1 MEYTQSYKR
10 LKETFNFTSGNLILD
25 NRRGLFTSIPFTSK
39 SKPIPYTRTGI
50 YNGVNGNAF
59 AAEDKSIAENVSF
72 NYPVYLP
79 CNNKRFSKAIVLLHG
94 LNERSW
100 QKYLPWAQQLGEQL
114 GRPVILFPLAFH
126 MNRSPESWA
135 KPRKMMS
142 LLNNRRTIDGLS
154 MSTFAN
160 IALSQRLS
168 DDPLRFFTSGKQSA
182 DDLLNLLVDIKEGGV
197 PFLDKGAQVDF
208 FSYSIGSFL
217 AQILFLANPDN
228 LVSSSRLFIFCGGTL
243 FDQMRGTSRLIMDSY
258 AYAALRKYYL
268 KDFLIELKS
277 KSPFSSYVRG
287 GLWGEAFMAMI
298 SDENNKF
305 YREYRFRK
313 LRNQLRVVT
322 LKNDAVMPSNSVK
335 QSFSCVSNNSF
346 VTELNFPFHYTHENP
361 FPIYTESASSDVD
374 HSFNEVFSIASD
386 FYR

>member
-1 MEYTQSYKR
+1 MEFTKTYHE
-10 LKETFNFTSGNLILD
+10 LKQIFSLTNDSIELSNQGFSF
-25 NRRGLFTSIPFTSK
+25 RSIPFCSN
-39 SKPIPYTRTGI
+39 SKPFPLSGDYSEI
-50 YNGVNGNAF
+50 NNHSF
-59 AAEDKSIAENVSF
+59 AADDAKIQENLHF
-72 NYPVYLP
+72 RYPIYLP
-79 CNNKRFSKAIVLLHG
+79 NSSTKYSKAIVLLHG

-100 QKYLPWAQQLGEQL
+100 LKYLPWAHYLGQKTN
-114 GRPVILFPLAFH
+114 RPIILFPLAFH
-126 MNRSPESWA
+126 MNRGSDSWGD
-135 KPRKMMS
+135 PRLMMPY
-142 LLNNRRTIDGLS
+142 LTNRKVDKDIS
-154 MSTFAN
+154 MATVAN
-160 IALSQRLS
+160 IALSQRIS

-182 DDLLNLLVDIKEGGV
+182 DDLKQLLESINEGTI
-197 PFLDKGAQVDF
+197 PFLEKGAQVDF

-217 AQILFLANPDN
+217 AQILFLANPNN
-228 LVSSSRLFIFCGGTL
+228 LVDNSRLFIFCGGTL

-268 KDFLIELKS
+268 NDFLIELKS
-277 KSPFSSYVRG
+277 KSPFSSFVRG

-322 LKNDAVMPSNSVK
+322 LKNDAVMPSAAVK
-335 QSFSCVSNNSF
+335 QSFACVSNDSI

-361 FPIYTESASSDVD
+361 FPIYTASAASVEVD
-374 HSFNEVFSIASD
+374 KSFNEVFSFASD

>member
-1 MEYTQSYKR
+1 
-10 LKETFNFTSGNLILD
+10 
-25 NRRGLFTSIPFTSK
+25 
-39 SKPIPYTRTGI
+39 
-50 YNGVNGNAF
+50 
-59 AAEDKSIAENVSF
+59 
-72 NYPVYLP
+72 
-79 CNNKRFSKAIVLLHG
+79 
-94 LNERSW
+94 
-100 QKYLPWAQQLGEQL
+100 
-114 GRPVILFPLAFH
+114 

-142 LLNNRRTIDGLS
+142 LLNNRKTIDGLS

-182 DDLLNLLVDIKEGGV
+182 DDLLNLLVDIKEGGI

-217 AQILFLANPDN
+217 AQLLFLANPDN

-374 HSFNEVFSIASD
+374 QSFNEVFSIASD

>member
-1 MEYTQSYKR
+1 MEFTKTYGK
-10 LKETFNFTSGNLILD
+10 LK
-25 NRRGLFTSIPFTSK
+25 GLFSFDKDIFSIEDETGFFRLMPFTS
-39 SKPIPYTRTGI
+39 SSSPIPFTRTGI
-50 YNGVNGNAF
+50 YDGVNGHIF
-59 AAEDKSIAENVSF
+59 AAEDSIIAENMQF
-72 NYPVYLP
+72 TYPVYFP
-79 CNNKRFSKAIVLLHG
+79 SSNKKFGKAIVLLHG

-100 QKYLPWAQQLGEQL
+100 QKYLPWAQFLGERT

-126 MNRSPESWA
+126 MNRSPASWA
-135 KPRKMMS
+135 NPRKMMS
-142 LLNNRRTIDGLS
+142 LLNSRKMLDGLS

-182 DDLLNLLVDIKEGGV
+182 DDLLNLLTDIKDGAV
-197 PFLDKGAQVDF
+197 PYLEKGAQIDF

-217 AQILFLANPDN
+217 AQILFLANPNN

-268 KDFLIELKS
+268 KDFLIELKT
-277 KSPFSSYVRG
+277 KSPFSSFVRG
-287 GLWGEAFMAMI
+287 GIWGEAFMAMI

-305 YREYRFRK
+305 YREFRFQQLK
-313 LRNQLRVVT
+313 KQLRVVT
-322 LKNDAVMPSNSVK
+322 LKNDAVMPSAAVKNSLA
-335 QSFSCVSNNSF
+335 CVSNDSI
-346 VTELNFPFHYTHENP
+346 VTELNFPFNYTHENP
-361 FPIYTESASSDVD
+361 FPIYTESASTDVD
-374 HSFNEVFSIASD
+374 KSFNEVFSIASD